1 MVYDV
6 IIIGAG
12 PAGLTAA
19 VYARRAGLST
29 LILEGTLI
37 GGQAAVT
44 ADIENWPGSLRMA
57 GADFALALWKQAET
71 LGAGLLF
78 SRAEA
83 PSVQEGGF
91 QIKAANGLLEARTV
105 ILAPG
110 AKRRK
115 LGVPG
120 EESLAGKGVSWC
132 AVCDGAF
139 FQGKDVAVVG
149 GGSTALED
157 ALFLARLCP
166 RVWLVHRREAFRGE
180 ARLIRQVEKT
190 SNIQRRM
197 NSTVRA
203 ILGDHQVQGLRID
216 GPEGELDLPVQGVFV
231 AVGLEPDNLS
241 FSPPVELDQWGY
253 IKAGEDCRTNVPG
266 LFAAGDCRT
275 RDLRQLVTAAA
286 DGAMAAKQ
294 AEEWLNH

>member
-57 GADFALALWKQAET
+57 GADFAQALWKQAET

-83 PSVQEGGF
+83 LSVQEGGF

-115 LGVPG
+115 LRVPG

-157 ALFLARLCP
+157 ALFPVSYTHL
-166 RVWLVHRREAFRGE
+166 
-180 ARLIRQVEKT
+180 T
-190 SNIQRRM
+190 
-197 NSTVRA
+197 
-203 ILGDHQVQGLRID
+203 
-216 GPEGELDLPVQGVFV
+216 LPTI
-231 AVGLEPDNLS
+231 A
-241 FSPPVELDQWGY
+241 
-253 IKAGEDCRTNVPG
+253 
-266 LFAAGDCRT
+266 
-275 RDLRQLVTAAA
+275 
-286 DGAMAAKQ
+286 
-294 AEEWLNH
+294 